1 MKDFTSRKVNRQMS
15 EGEKTLGWIDRLLSV
30 WIILC
35 IIIGLAL
42 GPYLPEFSEKL
53 EIGIPIGLF
62 LLIYP
67 AMTKIELGEMKEA
80 LQNPKQISLIV
91 IFNYLVNSYRSR

>member
-1 MKDFTSRKVNRQMS
+1 MKDFTSRKVIRQMS
-15 EGEKTLGWIDRLLSV
+15 EKRKNLGWIDRLLAV

-42 GPYLPEFSEKL
+42 GTYLPEFSEKL

-62 LLIYP
+62 LMICP
-67 AMTKIELGEMKEA
+67 AMTKIELGEMNEA
-80 LQNPKQISLIV
+80 IKSPKQISIIV
-91 IFNYLVNSYRSR
+91 FFNYLVNPYWSR